1 MNVIQQLEA
10 ECDRIGL
17 DAQARIY
24 GLRQA
29 INILRGGCP
38 TPASTAE
45 APTPASTAEAPTPA
59 STAEAPTPASTAKI
73 LYRKSCTAMIAEA
86 AQELAASGTQI
97 FDQVKLRVKAI
108 ALHPEEAIKLR
119 FGVYH
124 AVNQLITA
132 KVIMRVPGGF
142 SLAIPLAKKVEA

>member
-38 TPASTAE
+38 
-45 APTPASTAEAPTPA
+45 PTA

>member
-1 MNVIQQLEA
+1 
-10 ECDRIGL
+10 
-17 DAQARIY
+17 
-24 GLRQA
+24 
-29 INILRGGCP
+29 
-38 TPASTAE
+38 
-45 APTPASTAEAPTPA
+45 
-59 STAEAPTPASTAKI
+59 
-73 LYRKSCTAMIAEA
+73 MIAEA

>member
-29 INILRGGCP
+29 INILRGGC
-38 TPASTAE
+38 
-45 APTPASTAEAPTPA
+45 PTPA